1 MIATRDIGAAA
12 ADALLKLEFHG
23 KQPRELLGQRDLN
36 YNEVTAI
43 IGKAI
48 GRPDLKYIQPPN
60 DQVRAGMVQSGMSDE
75 LARLL
80 LEMADGLN
88 SGHVRAL
95 ESRTPGN
102 ITPITF
108 ETFVAESF
116 AAAYKQ
122 QAAA

>member
-23 KQPRELLGQRDLN
+23 KQTRELLGQRDLN

-48 GRPDLKYIQPPN
+48 GKPDLKIYPVAQRSGSGRN
-60 DQVRAGMVQSGMSDE
+60 GSVRDVRRACQIV
-75 LARLL
+75 

-102 ITPITF
+102 TTPTTF
-108 ETFVAESF
+108 ETFVAEIF
-116 AAAYKQ
+116 APAYKE